1 MMSEW
6 RDYQKLILHEL
17 ERMDERLKRV
27 EVQLGEIRTDIA
39 LLKLKSGLWG
49 LVAGTLPVIGMVLW
63 SLLK

>member
-1 MMSEW
+1 MSEW